1 MYRQKYFKLTP
12 EVRNKYNLAKYDFIL
27 IRNSV
32 FDQSLDK
39 PQSLENF
46 RYNNFNICFDQV
58 KSLDTITLRS
68 FICGRHSS

>member
-1 MYRQKYFKLTP
+1 MYRQKYFKLTS

-39 PQSLENF
+39 PQSLESF

>member
-12 EVRNKYNLAKYDFIL
+12 AVRNKYNLAKYDFIL

-39 PQSLENF
+39 PQSLDNF
-46 RYNNFNICFDQV
+46 RYNKFNICFDQV